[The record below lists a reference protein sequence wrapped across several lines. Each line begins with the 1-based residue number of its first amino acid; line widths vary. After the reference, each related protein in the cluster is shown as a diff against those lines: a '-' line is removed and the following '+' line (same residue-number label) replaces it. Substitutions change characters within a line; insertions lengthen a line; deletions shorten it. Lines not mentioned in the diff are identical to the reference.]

1 MSDLHSRVAI
11 RRWDPLRDLL
21 TLQERMNRLFD
32 ESLTRSRGQESAL
45 ESGNWTP
52 LADVY
57 ETPDAF
63 VLQVELPG
71 VDEDDV
77 EVHVETDKVTLRG
90 ERRAFGSSRPE
101 SYHRMERSYG
111 CFSRTFMLPEEVD
124 PARAAAQFKDGLLK
138 LEVPKLR

>member
-1 MSDLHSRVAI
+1 
-11 RRWDPLRDLL
+11 
-21 TLQERMNRLFD
+21 MNRLFD
-32 ESLTRSRGQESAL
+32 ESLTRTRGHEGGL

-52 LADVY
+52 LSDVY

-77 EVHVETDKVTLRG
+77 DVHVETEKVTLRG
-90 ERRAFGSSRPE
+90 ERRAFGGRPE

-111 CFSRTFMLPEEVD
+111 AFSRTFLLPKEVD
-124 PARAAAQFKDGLLK
+124 PAKAAAQFKDGLLK

>member
-1 MSDLHSRVAI
+1 
-11 RRWDPLRDLL
+11 
-21 TLQERMNRLFD
+21 MNRLFD
-32 ESLTRSRGQESAL
+32 ESLTRTRGQEERL
-45 ESGNWTP
+45 ETGSWTP

-57 ETPDAF
+57 GTPEVF

-71 VDEDDV
+71 VGEDDV

-90 ERRAFGSSRPE
+90 ERRAFGASRPE

-111 CFSRTFMLPEEVD
+111 FFSRTFALPEEVD
-124 PARAAAQFKDGLLK
+124 PARAVAQFKDGLLK